1 MGRADTLRVCR
12 AGGFFLH
19 GPRLRLGCSLSLRA
33 RKWSPNPPVA
43 DSALP
48 PIPGRSQRLPRDAP
62 SSDPRR
68 APGRRRHVPP
78 RDPQSQDGETY
89 LPPGGVSG
97 GLGPTLP
104 PRLRRPGLCGPP
116 GPAGGGEGGWTQPDA
131 PGTDVG
137 RLRGAG
143 VPTEQQLQRED
154 GDHVEIPRLPTSA
167 QPGRHGRW
175 GSTSPADGGAGLC
188 PLAGSYPT
196 SRHNAEPPLC
206 SMATELS
213 CREPQQPSWLG
224 GGERQGQGCPCLYMS
239 SLILSPVVD
248 LESRGLPQ
256 RGPQVSMWLWDELS
270 SACLGL

>member
-1 MGRADTLRVCR
+1 MPLPLIPGERQ
-12 AGGFFLH
+12 AGDGT
-19 GPRLRLGCSLSLRA
+19 SLPET
-33 RKWSPNPPVA
+33 PNPKMVR
-43 DSALP
+43 
-48 PIPGRSQRLPRDAP
+48 PICPLVVSVGGWGHPASQTAQAWPLRPA
-62 SSDPRR
+62 R
-68 APGRRRHVPP
+68 A
-78 RDPQSQDGETY
+78 S
-89 LPPGGVSG
+89 
-97 GLGPTLP
+97 
-104 PRLRRPGLCGPP
+104 
-116 GPAGGGEGGWTQPDA
+116 GGGEGGWTQPDA
-131 PGTDVG
+131 PGTDVS

-175 GSTSPADGGAGLC
+175 GSTSPADGGASLC

-196 SRHNAEPPLC
+196 RHNVEPPLC
-206 SMATELS
+206 SMAMELS

-224 GGERQGQGCPCLYMS
+224 GGERQGQGCPCPYMS

-256 RGPQVSMWLWDELS
+256 RGPQVSMWLWDELL

>member
-33 RKWSPNPPVA
+33 RKWSLNPPVA

-89 LPPGGVSG
+89 MPPGGVSG

-116 GPAGGGEGGWTQPDA
+116 GPAGEARVAGLSLTPLAQMSAVYAELESRLSSSFKGKMGTTSRSRASPPAPNPAGTAGGA
-131 PGTDVG
+131 PPA
-137 RLRGAG
+137 RLL
-143 VPTEQQLQRED
+143 T
-154 GDHVEIPRLPTSA
+154 
-167 QPGRHGRW
+167 
-175 GSTSPADGGAGLC
+175 GAGLC
-188 PLAGSYPT
+188 PLVGSYPT
-196 SRHNAEPPLC
+196 SRHNVEPPLC

-224 GGERQGQGCPCLYMS
+224 VGSVKVRVVLVLTCPL
-239 SLILSPVVD
+239 
-248 LESRGLPQ
+248 
-256 RGPQVSMWLWDELS
+256 
-270 SACLGL
+270 